1 MNTQPTRHLSD
12 ITDEEIKDVCLLS
25 GEVLYNFILEKI
37 VRNKDPEDNIRF
49 IEAHCK
55 SVYSDGSF
63 SLKQIHLNTHGIVWV
78 VDLKREPCDNICRRD
93 VIIGQYEV
101 LFYFMRK
108 GFDFPEQRQNVD
120 LFLSDR
126 EKWLHRHDM
135 REY

>member
-1 MNTQPTRHLSD
+1 MNTQPTRQLSD

-25 GEVLYNFILEKI
+25 GEVLYDFILEEIKVEGDETTQYI
-37 VRNKDPEDNIRF
+37 S
-49 IEAHCK
+49 ALCK
-55 SVYSDGSF
+55 NVYSDGSF
-63 SLKQIHLNTHGIVWV
+63 YYNEIHINTHGIVWV

-101 LFYFMRK
+101 LFYLMRK

-126 EKWLHRHDM
+126 EKWVHRFDLP
-135 REY
+135 RDL